1 MGKGTL
7 ALQIEAALQSLTGLK
22 QRCGYPHDAGDS
34 QASSTLQQ
42 TRLVEDLE
50 ELTNVMEELK
60 VAATALQAR
69 NKILEAESR
78 HYQDLVVC
86 APVDKLVTDTENLIE
101 QDITERLRVKKILR
115 ERTYELGE
123 RVKELNCLFSISEL
137 IEKPEVSLEEVLKG
151 TTELIPPAWQY
162 PEITCAQIILED
174 RVYKTDN
181 FKDTIWKQSSDI
193 LVNGERVG
201 IVDVCYLEIRPEN
214 DDGPFLKEERSL
226 IQAIAERL
234 GRIVEQIWTHEALR
248 KSEALNRAILEAIPD
263 MLFQIRQDGT
273 VQRFEPA
280 KDIGLPMPPGEFLG
294 KKISEVMPSDNA
306 RQSMRCVELTLET
319 EKMQVF
325 EYQLE
330 INKEMHDYEARYVPC
345 GQDEV
350 LSVVRD
356 ITERKQSEAEK
367 ARLFES
373 INEQRDQLR
382 ALTGRLADTRE
393 GERKALARELH
404 DQVGQNLTALNLNL
418 NIIRAQLPDVTS
430 TTTDPIQTLLDDS
443 LVLLEQT
450 TERVQNVMANLRP
463 PVLDD
468 YGLVEALRWYGAQL
482 AARVR
487 FTITVVGKEPVP
499 RLTSSVENA
508 LFRITQEALTNVTK
522 HAQARQVT
530 VMVETDN
537 GTVRLIV
544 TDDGLG
550 FDSASRAN
558 STRRRSWGL
567 ITMAERT
574 EAIGG
579 RFRIESGSGQGTKVI
594 VEVPQ

>member
-1 MGKGTL
+1 
-7 ALQIEAALQSLTGLK
+7 
-22 QRCGYPHDAGDS
+22 
-34 QASSTLQQ
+34 
-42 TRLVEDLE
+42 
-50 ELTNVMEELK
+50 
-60 VAATALQAR
+60 
-69 NKILEAESR
+69 
-78 HYQDLVVC
+78 
-86 APVDKLVTDTENLIE
+86 
-101 QDITERLRVKKILR
+101 
-115 ERTYELGE
+115 
-123 RVKELNCLFSISEL
+123 
-137 IEKPEVSLEEVLKG
+137 
-151 TTELIPPAWQY
+151 
-162 PEITCAQIILED
+162 
-174 RVYKTDN
+174 
-181 FKDTIWKQSSDI
+181 
-193 LVNGERVG
+193 
-201 IVDVCYLEIRPEN
+201 
-214 DDGPFLKEERSL
+214 
-226 IQAIAERL
+226 
-234 GRIVEQIWTHEALR
+234 
-248 KSEALNRAILEAIPD
+248 
-263 MLFQIRQDGT
+263 
-273 VQRFEPA
+273 
-280 KDIGLPMPPGEFLG
+280 
-294 KKISEVMPSDNA
+294 
-306 RQSMRCVELTLET
+306 
-319 EKMQVF
+319 
-325 EYQLE
+325 
-330 INKEMHDYEARYVPC
+330 
-345 GQDEV
+345 
-350 LSVVRD
+350 VRD

>member
-7 ALQIEAALQSLTGLK
+7 ALQIEAALQCLTGLK

-226 IQAIAERL
+226 IQAIADSL

>member
-193 LVNGERVG
+193 LVNGERIG
-201 IVDVCYLEIRPEN
+201 IVDVCYLEKRPKSDE
-214 DDGPFLKEERSL
+214 GPFLKEERSL
-226 IQAIAERL
+226 IHAIAERL